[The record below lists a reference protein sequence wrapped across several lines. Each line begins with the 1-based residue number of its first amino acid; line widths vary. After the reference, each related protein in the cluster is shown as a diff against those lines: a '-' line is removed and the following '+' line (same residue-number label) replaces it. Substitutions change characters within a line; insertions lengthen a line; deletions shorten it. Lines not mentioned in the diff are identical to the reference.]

1 MNDLNKTQINSLILT
16 SYKIYSLTKYGVLDI
31 NKGFWFKCLRVSHW
45 RLNNE
50 SSKMPNASM
59 AQNSSDGGEEPG
71 GGLFF
76 IQT

>member
-1 MNDLNKTQINSLILT
+1 MSQSFTLKT
-16 SYKIYSLTKYGVLDI
+16 V
-31 NKGFWFKCLRVSHW
+31 
-45 RLNNE
+45 NNE